1 MTIFIAVIIVL
12 DIIALCVI
20 FFGGQSGRPDISADA
35 RPGADPETTQQ
46 VELFSRVSFVA
57 VGDNLIHD
65 TVYEQAAARS
75 SGGYDFS
82 DAYDRIAEK
91 IETPDVAILN
101 QETIIST
108 EHNVSSYPMFNSP
121 VEVGEEMLEI
131 GFDVFNI
138 ATNHSVDCGEK
149 GLISAINFWK
159 SKNAITCGAYLN
171 NEDMNNIP
179 MNEVNGVRIAYLGFT
194 DSTNGLSLPSDSDVV
209 LVRAADESLL
219 QQRIYKAKEKAD
231 VVVVSAHWGNEYT
244 HEPNDAQRELAQ
256 KLASWGADVI
266 IGTHPHVIQPVEYI
280 TNNDGRKTLV
290 ARFKVIDKY
299 HFAVICFVILPRV
312 QYRLFDTVKEERDLY
327 FGDTVFQIFVDIQPI
342 CCTVGNIVLLVFM
355 IRKQESFLISCLFV
369 PFGNTCLSEI
379 FDIQRKRIV
388 IIFYGSIVEF
398 ICSNRFFPIRERQ
411 IAAENQDKQTGKE
424 G

>member
-12 DIIALCVI
+12 DIIALCII

-91 IETPDVAILN
+91 IEAPDVAILN

-138 ATNHSVDCGEK
+138 ATNHSIDCGEK

-219 QQRIYKAKEKAD
+219 QQRIYKAKEMAD

-244 HEPNDAQRELAQ
+244 HEPNNAQRELAQ

-280 TNNDGRKTLV
+280 TGNDGRKTLV
-290 ARFKVIDKY
+290 AYSLGNFISAQNRGPRMLGGMLNFEVVKNNTTGEIQLENVKFSGVVTHYGYGCSNIRVYPLDAYTEELASKHGVQSKTSDFSLQYLYDILNEVIDK
-299 HFAVICFVILPRV
+299 
-312 QYRLFDTVKEERDLY
+312 Q
-327 FGDTVFQIFVDIQPI
+327 
-342 CCTVGNIVLLVFM
+342 
-355 IRKQESFLISCLFV
+355 FL
-369 PFGNTCLSEI
+369 
-379 FDIQRKRIV
+379 
-388 IIFYGSIVEF
+388 
-398 ICSNRFFPIRERQ
+398 
-411 IAAENQDKQTGKE
+411 
-424 G
+424 